1 MVDSCHK
8 YAGSGVFG
16 NLPGTLHLSLGVQVM
31 SNPRRSAFTLIE
43 LLVVIAIIAILIGLL
58 LPAVQKVR
66 EAAAKIQSANN
77 LKQLGIAMAMI
88 DQTNGSFPPVY
99 REQWMPV
106 KNNYSG
112 RGTGFFYLLP
122 YIEQDNLFRGAVTNF
137 GPPINSVSDVYANG
151 TNGTYLKTFVAPADE
166 SASQQTIYG
175 WGITSYA
182 MNFRVFGSP
191 TVSAWDNPRSIS
203 LIKDGTSNTIAIVEK
218 RGICQ
223 NGSDNG
229 SLWAHGWWN
238 DTWMPM
244 IAYWDT
250 ESNNVPQ
257 SQPSDTNCI
266 PRRASGFYSGGVS
279 QVALCDGSVRAV
291 SSSIS
296 LTTWQAAISPQGKE
310 VLGSDW

>member
-1 MVDSCHK
+1 MVK
-8 YAGSGVFG
+8 
-16 NLPGTLHLSLGVQVM
+16 T
-31 SNPRRSAFTLIE
+31 RRSAFTLIE

-77 LKQLGIAMAMI
+77 LKQLALACTMA
-88 DQTNGSFPPVY
+88 DQTNGSLPPIY
-99 REQWMPV
+99 REVYLPPPAPPNTPWPP
-106 KNNYSG
+106 KNGYAG
-112 RGTGFFYLLP
+112 QGTGFFYLLP
-122 YIEQDNLFRGAVTNF
+122 YVEQDNLYRTNTVTFASPVGPVPYVYAGAHTNF
-137 GPPINSVSDVYANG
+137 IKTYA
-151 TNGTYLKTFVAPADE
+151 APADE

-191 TVSAWDNPRSIS
+191 TVAAWDNPRT
-203 LIKDGTSNTIAIVEK
+203 LATIKDGNSNTIMFVEK

-229 SLWAHGWWN
+229 SLWGHGWWN

-257 SQPSDTNCI
+257 AQPADNNCI

-291 SSSIS
+291 SSSIT
-296 LTTWQAAISPQGKE
+296 LATWQAALSPQGRE
-310 VLGSDW
+310 TLGADW